1 MLTFGTQRVKAYGRS
16 IEASLQTQAYLVA
29 QTLHAHA
36 PRNEVIKYFDENDD
50 QKEIE
55 LLDMPTDIK
64 FRVRV
69 NLTSN
74 LPTTRNM
81 AAMVLANIAGQTG
94 SPEIQ
99 NLMIEFALE
108 NMDLAEGKAMREK
121 LDVVRQMQSTI
132 ESLQQDNDFKS
143 AQLKALENN
152 MSQKELHAK
161 QREAEMQI
169 EYETQ
174 KQIDALAQ
182 QTEQYN
188 QPMELGI

>member
-1 MLTFGTQRVKAYGRS
+1 M
-16 IEASLQTQAYLVA
+16 
-29 QTLHAHA
+29 
-36 PRNEVIKYFDENDD
+36 
-50 QKEIE
+50 
-55 LLDMPTDIK
+55 
-64 FRVRV
+64 
-69 NLTSN
+69 
-74 LPTTRNM
+74 
-81 AAMVLANIAGQTG
+81 
-94 SPEIQ
+94 Q

>member
-1 MLTFGTQRVKAYGRS
+1 
-16 IEASLQTQAYLVA
+16 
-29 QTLHAHA
+29 
-36 PRNEVIKYFDENDD
+36 
-50 QKEIE
+50 
-55 LLDMPTDIK
+55 MPTDIK